1 MSKNNKKTTTT
12 TKNKNNK
19 NNDEKLSF
27 FSKIGLEGKE
37 NLCKEVVTFAFNEF
51 EDCFHIA
58 KYIQERFKE
67 DFKRDSWIVF
77 VFKND
82 LGSGFSDYKNTFIGI
97 DYEGYKVSI
106 LNS

>member
-1 MSKNNKKTTTT
+1 MSRATKKPTSVN
-12 TKNKNNK
+12 KNK
-19 NNDEKLSF
+19 DEEKLSF

-37 NLCKEVVTFAFNEF
+37 NLCKEVVTFAFKEF
-51 EDCFHIA
+51 EDCYHIS

-77 VFKND
+77 VFKTD

-97 DYEGYKVSI
+97 DYEGYKISI
-106 LNS
+106 LNA